1 MYRSCPRN
9 ETLEFSMN
17 SKQMSQ
23 LGLASDKPYYGM
35 FSDAGNEAIDSLI
48 AGAQKLDLD
57 WPAVYFALTVLARNP
72 KFGEAT
78 DTVVRERVYDALQ
91 FETPFYI

>member
-1 MYRSCPRN
+1 
-9 ETLEFSMN
+9 MN
-17 SKQMSQ
+17 TKQMTD

-35 FSDAGNEAIDSLI
+35 FTEAGNEAIDSLI
-48 AGAQKLDLD
+48 AGAKKLDLD
-57 WPAVYFALTVLARNP
+57 WPAVYFAFQVLSRNP

-91 FETPFYI
+91 FDTEFYI